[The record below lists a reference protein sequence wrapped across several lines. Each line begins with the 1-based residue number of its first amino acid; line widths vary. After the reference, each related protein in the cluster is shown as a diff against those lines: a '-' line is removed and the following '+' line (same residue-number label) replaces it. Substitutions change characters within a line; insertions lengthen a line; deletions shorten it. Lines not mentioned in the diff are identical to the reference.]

1 MARCPRWAS
10 ESERFV
16 GSIAENA
23 GDFLSQSLSVAPVRY
38 AVKAVLQTSVLV
50 AALSALS
57 LLGAADQPRP
67 LRLGHFP
74 NLTHAQAVYARA
86 GGQFDRKIG
95 RAVEWTSF
103 NAGPT
108 AIEALFTDAIDV
120 AFVGPNPTINGFLRT
135 RGEKFVV
142 IAGGASG
149 GTGLV
154 VRSGAGIRSEADFDG
169 KIIATPQLGNTQ
181 DVAARLWFA
190 EHGYRLKEKGGSLM
204 LVALSNPDQLTLFR
218 RGEIHGA
225 WTVEPWVARLEL
237 EGGGELFLDERTLWP
252 EGRYVTTHLVANRV
266 FLREHPQLI
275 RDLLAA
281 LIEVTQ
287 EINGDK
293 NAAARILNAE
303 LKRETGKALPEAV
316 VKRALQRIEFT
327 WDPISAS
334 LRKCG
339 EAAYRVGFLRSQP
352 RLAGLY
358 SLDALNDV
366 LHAKGLPP
374 VAD

>member
-1 MARCPRWAS
+1 M
-10 ESERFV
+10 
-16 GSIAENA
+16 
-23 GDFLSQSLSVAPVRY
+23 
-38 AVKAVLQTSVLV
+38 
-50 AALSALS
+50 
-57 LLGAADQPRP
+57 
-67 LRLGHFP
+67 LRR
-74 NLTHAQAVYARA
+74 YARA
-86 GGQFDRKIG
+86 GGHFERKI
-95 RAVEWTSF
+95 RRPIVWTSF

-108 AIEALFTDAIDV
+108 AIEALFTDAID
-120 AFVGPNPTINGFLRT
+120 ATFVGPNPTITGYMRT

-149 GTGLV
+149 GAGLV
-154 VRSGAGIRSEADFDG
+154 VHPNAEIRSVGDFAD

-181 DVAARLWFA
+181 DVAARVWFA
-190 EHGYRLKEKGGSLM
+190 AQGYKLKEKGGNLT

-218 RGEIHGA
+218 KRDIHGA

-266 FLREHPQLI
+266 FLREHPELI

-293 NAAARILNAE
+293 RAAARILNAE

-334 LRKCG
+334 LRKCSD
-339 EAAYRVGFLRSQP
+339 AAYRVGFLRGQP
-352 RLAGLY
+352 HLAGLY

-366 LHAKGLPP
+366 LRTKGLPP